1 MKSRGRSEHAE
12 NCSHNDQILLS
23 RRGKKDHVISVQ
35 KNALRD
41 VSGSHR
47 AEYLLADGQ
56 PESFKGSIA
65 NTNSNGE
72 RGLGVMLLSV
82 PLLMVQF

>member
-1 MKSRGRSEHAE
+1 MLRIVLTATRSCLAGEEKRITSSAY
-12 NCSHNDQILLS
+12 
-23 RRGKKDHVISVQ
+23 K

-82 PLLMVQF
+82 PLLVVQF